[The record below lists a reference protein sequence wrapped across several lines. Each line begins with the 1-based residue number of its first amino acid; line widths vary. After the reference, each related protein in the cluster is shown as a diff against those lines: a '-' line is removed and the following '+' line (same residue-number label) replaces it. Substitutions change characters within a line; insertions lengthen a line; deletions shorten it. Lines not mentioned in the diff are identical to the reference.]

1 MEIKNESLRKML
13 ALAAETKAKEQ
24 QKEKEQELK
33 VIEKLPTIME
43 DTEVKDLS
51 VTGTF
56 SLSLDPDKPITKE
69 RLIENTSLAGR
80 VLSGNPESFSKA
92 KRKVGRLTTG
102 SAAAVPI
109 ICKGDSCPFRTKCPY
124 FEERV
129 HQLGEDCLVE
139 AQLIEYWTYKYMEE
153 LDIDTSSISEMHTL
167 SSLVELAIMDLRMSN
182 YIAINDQALMM
193 DFIAS
198 VDPNGVPL
206 TNKGTSVAFEVKER
220 IDRRRLKILETFNN
234 TREKKAK
241 LLLDAGATEIKS
253 TSRSIIDKL
262 EKLAE
267 SVQNRVKTRDI
278 YDAEVVEIK

>member
-1 MEIKNESLRKML
+1 MDIKNESLRKML
-13 ALAAETKAKEQ
+13 ALAAEI
-24 QKEKEQELK
+24 KEKEKQEERKEEVK
-33 VIEKLPTIME
+33 VVEKLPSLVEDKTIL
-43 DTEVKDLS
+43 T
-51 VTGTF
+51 
-56 SLSLDPDKPITKE
+56 LSLEPERPITKQQ
-69 RLIENTSLAGR
+69 LIGNTSLAGR
-80 VLSGNPESFSKA
+80 TLSGNPEAFQKA

-109 ICKGDSCPFRTKCPY
+109 VCKGDSCPFRSKCPY
-124 FEERV
+124 YEQKIHEV
-129 HQLGEDCLVE
+129 GEDCLVE
-139 AQLIEYWTYKYMEE
+139 AQLIEFWTYKYMDE
-153 LDIDTSSISEMHTL
+153 LQIDTMSISEMHTL

-198 VDPNGVPL
+198 VDPNGMPL

-241 LLLDAGATEIKS
+241 LLLEANSETKS
-253 TSRSIIDKL
+253 SSRSLVEKL

-267 SVQNRVKTRDI
+267 SVQNNLKRKDI
-278 YDAEVVEIK
+278 YDAEVVEIQ

>member
-1 MEIKNESLRKML
+1 MEIKNESLKKML
-13 ALAAETKAKEQ
+13 ALAAETKAKE
-24 QKEKEQELK
+24 KEKEKKEK
-33 VIEKLPTIME
+33 VSVVEKLPVVME
-43 DTEVKDLS
+43 EEGVRDLS
-51 VTGTF
+51 VAGSF
-56 SLSLDPDKPITKE
+56 SLSLNPDKPITKE
-69 RLIENTSLAGR
+69 KLIENTSLAGR
-80 VLSGNPESFSKA
+80 VLSGDPEAFNKA

-124 FEERV
+124 FEEKL
-129 HQLGEDCLVE
+129 HKIGEDCLVE

-153 LDIDTSSISEMHTL
+153 LDIDTQSISEMHTL

-241 LLLDAGATEIKS
+241 LLLDAGASEVKS
-253 TSRSIIDKL
+253 TSRSLIDKL

-267 SVQNRVKTRDI
+267 SVQNRVNTKEI
-278 YDAEVVEIK
+278 YDAEVVEIR

>member
-24 QKEKEQELK
+24 RKEKEEELK
-33 VIEKLPTIME
+33 VVEKLPTVVE
-43 DTEVKDLS
+43 ESEVNELT
-51 VTGTF
+51 VPGTF
-56 SLSLDPDKPITKE
+56 SLSLNPDKPITRE
-69 RLIENTSLAGR
+69 SLIENTSLAGR
-80 VLSGNPESFSKA
+80 VLSGNIDSFNKA

-109 ICKGDSCPFRTKCPY
+109 VCKGDSCPFRTKCPY

-139 AQLIEYWTYKYMEE
+139 SQLIEYWTYKYIEE

-241 LLLDAGATEIKS
+241 LLLDAGSTDIKS
-253 TSRSIIDKL
+253 TSRSLIDKL
-262 EKLAE
+262 EKLAD
-267 SVQNRVKTRDI
+267 SVQNRLNVKDI